1 MSSFP
6 QMIFELLDDCIED
19 EDKENPKLFP
29 VLLYT
34 DNGDLEVTFEI
45 QETNKYKVLAHLSL
59 RMRKGNDAKVDFT
72 KTSKERECHENFDT
86 NPDISSFLGK
96 DLL

>member
-6 QMIFELLDDCIED
+6 QMIFELLDDCIEE

-72 KTSKERECHENFDT
+72 FFLAFLYK
-86 NPDISSFLGK
+86 SSLRNLF
-96 DLL
+96 